1 MTRALSTYSPVVR
14 VQVQLPPGLSHIIE
28 RLAAERGRG
37 VPEFVVELIHAG
49 VEAVFDPSR
58 DGSRPVSH
66 VDGPFVA
73 VSDREALCRAMF
85 ERFERDPDGAP
96 PPPPGCPPPRGR

>member
-28 RLAAERGRG
+28 RLAAERGRE
-37 VPEFVVELIHAG
+37 VPEFVGELIHAG
-49 VEAVFDPSR
+49 VEAAFDPSR
-58 DGSRPVSH
+58 
-66 VDGPFVA
+66 DGPFVA